1 MLRKVWIPQG
11 ILRANH
17 ICVWWRPTGF
27 TPSALGGLKLCAA
40 TSMST
45 SQHDCIS
52 NSKFQQKTHNHIH
65 TTYGF
70 GLLGTFPHKSICLP
84 TSCVF
89 FHFSATHFTLLCI
102 TRCLF
107 NKEEEASG
115 QRDISQSEEKRQTL
129 TEWRQAAAAFPMIY
143 TTCFSFFTKWEESPS
158 QSMWILLFASCFLRP
173 TENHCPDKW
182 RVMCSCNLRLVHPQV
197 IVYALEKID
206 HKLTAL

>member
-1 MLRKVWIPQG
+1 M
-11 ILRANH
+11 
-17 ICVWWRPTGF
+17 ICLSHEQPVELKSPVCAKKSLDTPGYIKSKPYPCVMA
-27 TPSALGGLKLCAA
+27 TYTIYPSALGGLKLCAA

-89 FHFSATHFTLLCI
+89 FHFPATHFTLLCI

-115 QRDISQSEEKRQTL
+115 QRDISQSEEKGR
-129 TEWRQAAAAFPMIY
+129 
-143 TTCFSFFTKWEESPS
+143 
-158 QSMWILLFASCFLRP
+158 
-173 TENHCPDKW
+173 H
-182 RVMCSCNLRLVHPQV
+182 
-197 IVYALEKID
+197 
-206 HKLTAL
+206 